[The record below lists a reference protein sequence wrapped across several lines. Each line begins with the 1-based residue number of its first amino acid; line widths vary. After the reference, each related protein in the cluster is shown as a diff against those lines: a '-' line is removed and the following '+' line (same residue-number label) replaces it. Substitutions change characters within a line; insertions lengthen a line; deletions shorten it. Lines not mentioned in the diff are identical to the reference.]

1 MADTFKGVYSGNNGS
16 LLKIRKGAR
25 TALRKPSVRHVPTEP
40 GVIVPRLVVVPP
52 PPPCSAMELQPYL
65 EAERS
70 N

>member
-52 PPPCSAMELQPYL
+52 PPPVFCYGAAAIP
-65 EAERS
+65 RS
-70 N
+70 RTK